1 MLPSLTNGFCRLN
14 RRVKDWHGLPRIW
27 QTMIP
32 MLQAGVNIAVTSG
45 KNSDEAQSVSAASEE
60 QSASMHEISDVAGS
74 LAKLATELQNEM
86 QRFKL

>member
-1 MLPSLTNGFCRLN
+1 MKRPDGS
-14 RRVKDWHGLPRIW
+14 I
-27 QTMIP
+27 
-32 MLQAGVNIAVTSG
+32 NIASISG

-60 QSASMHEISDVAGS
+60 QSASMHEISDAAGS